1 MMTLKTLRSPIP
13 HARNN
18 CNKRTE
24 HGPLN
29 AFHASGKKE
38 ADEGQELF
46 HRCFR

>member
-1 MMTLKTLRSPIP
+1 MKTLKTLHSPIP
-13 HARNN
+13 HARKNS
-18 CNKRTE
+18 NKRTE